1 MNNKKKTVYI
11 GLSADALHH
20 GHMGLLEKG
29 REYGDLIIGLF
40 TDEAISTF
48 KRLPYLNYEQRK
60 KILLNFKGVKK
71 VVPQPVHDYSINL
84 KKFKPDF
91 MIHGDDWKTGY
102 MKEFRD
108 NCIKVLK
115 SYGGKLI
122 EVKYT
127 KGVSSS
133 AFIDQLNA
141 ITITPDIRRATL
153 KRLINTKKISRFI
166 ESHNPISAIIA
177 ENTYYNKNGIR
188 VGFDGF
194 WSSSLTDSTALGK
207 PDNESLANSQRLLSI
222 DQIFDVTSKPLIFDG
237 DTGGQIDH
245 LDMKIKSME
254 RLGISAVIFE
264 DKTGL
269 KQNSLFKNTSNQQ
282 QEDKDKFAKKL
293 KIAKK
298 AQRSDDFMVIAR
310 IESFILGKGL
320 NDALNRA
327 DAYIGSGAD
336 GIMIHSKS
344 DTPDEI
350 FSFSKKFKSKHSN
363 IPLVCVPSTYNQVK
377 EKQLEERGFNIVIYA
392 NHMLRAA
399 YPAMRK
405 VALEI
410 LKNSRSKEANKYLYP
425 INDILNLIPG
435 AK

>member
-1 MNNKKKTVYI
+1 MKKQKTVYI

-20 GHMGLLEKG
+20 GHMGLIEKG
-29 REYGDLIIGLF
+29 REFGEIIIGLF
-40 TDEAISTF
+40 TDEAIASF

-60 KILLNFKGVKK
+60 KILLNLRGVKK
-71 VVPQPVHDYSINL
+71 VVPQATHDYSYNL
-84 KKFKPDF
+84 KKIKPDF
-91 MIHGDDWKTGY
+91 MVHGDDWKVGY
-102 MKEFRD
+102 MKEFRK
-108 NCIKVLK
+108 NCLKVLN
-115 SYGGKLI
+115 SYGGKLV

-141 ITITPDIRRATL
+141 ISITPDIRRSTL
-153 KRLINTKKISRFI
+153 KRLMNTKRISRFI

-177 ENTYYNKNGIR
+177 ETTYLEKNGKRI
-188 VGFDGF
+188 GFDGF

-207 PDNESLANSQRLLSI
+207 PDNESLANSQRLASI

-269 KQNSLFKNTSNQQ
+269 KQNSLFKNTSNQK
-282 QEDKDKFAKKL
+282 QEDKKKFANKL
-293 KIAKK
+293 KVAKK
-298 AQRSDDFMVIAR
+298 AQRSEDFMVIAR

-320 NDALNRA
+320 NDALSRA
-327 DAYIGSGAD
+327 DAYIEAGTD

-344 DTPDEI
+344 NTPDEI
-350 FSFSKKFKSKHSN
+350 FSFSRKFKKKYPN
-363 IPLVCVPSTYNQVK
+363 TPLVCVPSTYNQVK
-377 EKQLEERGFNIVIYA
+377 EKELEDEGFNVVIYA

-425 INDILNLIPG
+425 IKDILHLIPG
-435 AK
+435 A

>member
-1 MNNKKKTVYI
+1 M
-11 GLSADALHH
+11 
-20 GHMGLLEKG
+20 
-29 REYGDLIIGLF
+29 
-40 TDEAISTF
+40 
-48 KRLPYLNYEQRK
+48 
-60 KILLNFKGVKK
+60 
-71 VVPQPVHDYSINL
+71 
-84 KKFKPDF
+84 
-91 MIHGDDWKTGY
+91 
-102 MKEFRD
+102 
-108 NCIKVLK
+108 
-115 SYGGKLI
+115 
-122 EVKYT
+122 
-127 KGVSSS
+127 
-133 AFIDQLNA
+133 
-141 ITITPDIRRATL
+141 

-344 DTPDEI
+344 DTP
-350 FSFSKKFKSKHSN
+350 
-363 IPLVCVPSTYNQVK
+363 
-377 EKQLEERGFNIVIYA
+377 
-392 NHMLRAA
+392 
-399 YPAMRK
+399 
-405 VALEI
+405 
-410 LKNSRSKEANKYLYP
+410 
-425 INDILNLIPG
+425 
-435 AK
+435 